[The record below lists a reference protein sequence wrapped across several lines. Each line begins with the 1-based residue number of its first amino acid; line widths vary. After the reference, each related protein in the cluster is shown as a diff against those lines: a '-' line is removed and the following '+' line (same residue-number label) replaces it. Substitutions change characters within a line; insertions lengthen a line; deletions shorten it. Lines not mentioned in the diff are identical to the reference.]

1 MFYWLLLVRMLILH
15 IVVPISLLST
25 TTHAGDQ
32 NNAVVVSAVVY
43 DA

>member
-1 MFYWLLLVRMLILH
+1 MLMLLSA
-15 IVVPISLLST
+15 VPISLLST

-32 NNAVVVSAVVY
+32 NNAVVVGAVVY